1 MKKILINIDEKQFEI
16 IKKIAKN
23 EERTINAQ
31 IRLLLKKQINQ
42 WLKYNSDQMIKD
54 EESLEELLEK
64 I

>member
-1 MKKILINIDEKQFEI
+1 MKKILISLDEKQFEI
-16 IKKIAKN
+16 IKRIAKN

-42 WLKYNSDQMIKD
+42 WIKYNSDDLIQK
-54 EESLEELLEK
+54 EETLEELLEK